1 MRTVRSAPLLG
12 RIGLRD
18 GADIIRLAWPPVERC
33 SPLYPCTSDGLD
45 MQLFL
50 LPSLPAQNPI
60 RVSGHDPTFPK
71 TPSALSHSANN
82 GETLE
87 NATILFPV
95 SLSSNCSISY
105 ELLPQQT
112 VV

>member
-18 GADIIRLAWPPVERC
+18 GADIIRLAWPPVERR

-60 RVSGHDPTFPK
+60 RVSGHDPAFPK
-71 TPSALSHSANN
+71 TPSALPHSAND
-82 GETLE
+82 GEY
-87 NATILFPV
+87 LF
-95 SLSSNCSISY
+95 ISFKSDPC
-105 ELLPQQT
+105 LL
-112 VV
+112 